1 MKKDGRISLLVAD
14 DHFIVR
20 MGLIGLVNTE
30 PNLFI
35 VAEAADGQQAVDL
48 FAKHKPDLVLMDLR
62 MPIKDGIEA
71 TLEICSH
78 DPHARV
84 LMLTTFDGDTDIH
97 KALQAGAQG
106 YVLKSATGRE
116 LIPAIQAVA
125 AGQRWIPKEIAKRL
139 ASRKLFEELTP
150 REVQVLQL
158 LVKGS
163 ANKQIADM
171 LNITEHTVKDHLKSM
186 FGKLQVEDRTEAVTA
201 AIQRGI
207 IHL

>member
-1 MKKDGRISLLVAD
+1 MKKDSRISILVAD

-20 MGLIGLVNTE
+20 MGLIGLVHTE

-48 FAKHKPDLVLMDLR
+48 FARHKPDLVLMDLR
-62 MPIKDGIEA
+62 MPIRDGIEA
-71 TLEICSH
+71 TLEIRSH
-78 DPHARV
+78 DPHARI

-158 LVKGS
+158 LAKGS

-171 LNITEHTVKDHLKSM
+171 LSITEHTVKDHLKSI

>member
-1 MKKDGRISLLVAD
+1 MKKDGRISILVAD

-30 PNLFI
+30 PNLVI
-35 VAEAADGQQAVDL
+35 VAEAADGQQAVEL

-71 TLEICSH
+71 TLEIRRG

-106 YVLKSATGRE
+106 YVLKSATGKE

-158 LVKGS
+158 LAKGS
-163 ANKQIADM
+163 ANKQIADV
-171 LNITEHTVKDHLKSM
+171 LNITEHTVKDHLKSV

>member
-1 MKKDGRISLLVAD
+1 MKKESKISILVAD

-20 MGLIGLVNTE
+20 MGVIALVNTE
-30 PNLFI
+30 ASMVI
-35 VAEAADGQQAVDL
+35 VGEAADGNQAVDL
-48 FAKHKPDLVLMDLR
+48 FVKHKPDLVLMDLR

-71 TLEICSH
+71 TLAIRHH
-78 DPHARV
+78 DAHARV

-106 YVLKSATGRE
+106 YVLKSATGQE

-125 AGQRWIPKEIAKRL
+125 SGQRWIPREIAKRL
-139 ASRKLFEELTP
+139 ASRKVFEELTP
-150 REVQVLQL
+150 RELQVLQL
-158 LVKGS
+158 LAKGS
-163 ANKQIADM
+163 ANKQIGEL
-171 LNITEHTVKDHLKSM
+171 LNISEHTVKDHLKSV
-186 FGKLQVEDRTEAVTA
+186 FGKLQVVDRTEAVTA